1 MSDIDIDIVIRLRNS
16 DPNSNVGR
24 RMREAAD
31 EIERLRLESAGSN
44 QLVKAG
50 EIIDR
55 QAKEIEHLKDEN
67 KVWTDRFAKHDY
79 RVSVA
84 VEAERERCA
93 KIAETTEREGFG
105 GGAYNEAG
113 RDIAKAIRKQP

>member
-84 VEAERERCA
+84 VEAERE
-93 KIAETTEREGFG
+93 
-105 GGAYNEAG
+105 
-113 RDIAKAIRKQP
+113 Q